1 MMVFKEKFKNKVL
14 TPIEVVGFVN
24 DLKKAG
30 KKIVFTNGC
39 FDLVHLGHIEYLLMA
54 KDLGDILIVGLNTDE
69 SVRSLKGPNRP
80 IMSEEHRC
88 YNLAS
93 YSFVDAVIPFGE
105 ETPLNLIKIIL
116 PDLLVK
122 GSDYKP
128 EDIVG
133 YDVVK
138 AYGGEIKTIS
148 TDLPSEIYST
158 TKIIERVILSE
169 K

>member
-1 MMVFKEKFKNKVL
+1 MVFKHKLKHKVL
-14 TPIEVVGFVN
+14 TPIEVVSFVSE
-24 DLKKAG
+24 LKKEG

-39 FDLVHLGHIEYLLMA
+39 FDLFHLGHMEYLMMA
-54 KDLGDILIVGLNTDE
+54 KDLGDVLIVGVNTDD
-69 SVRSLKGPNRP
+69 SIKGLKGPKRP
-80 IMSEEHRC
+80 IMPEEHRC
-88 YNLAS
+88 YNLAA
-93 YSFVDAVIPFGE
+93 YSFVDAVIPFE
-105 ETPLNLIKIIL
+105 EQTPLELIKIIS

>member
-1 MMVFKEKFKNKVL
+1 MVFKHKLKHKVL
-14 TPIEVVGFVN
+14 TPIEVVSFVSE
-24 DLKKAG
+24 LKKEG

-39 FDLVHLGHIEYLLMA
+39 FDLFHLGHMEYLMMA
-54 KDLGDILIVGLNTDE
+54 KDLGDVLIVGVNTDE
-69 SVRSLKGPNRP
+69 SIRGLKGPKRP

-88 YNLAS
+88 YNLAA
-93 YSFVDAVIPFGE
+93 YSFIDAVIPFE
-105 ETPLNLIKIIL
+105 EQTPLELIKIIS